1 MTRVSDLSVSII
13 GAGLAGLACAQR
25 LGQHGVPCRVFDR
38 GRRVGGRVNTRLIEL
53 DGEKVRFDHGAPLLH
68 ARTSAFQ
75 RVVDAWIACGIVQEL
90 DETDTSGVP
99 GTRVVR
105 AVGGMQSIPEY
116 LADGLDIRCSCT
128 AEQVERVDDGWTL
141 RFRHYERE
149 FPETTRTGAVV
160 FACPFP
166 QSARVLDASGVY
178 QPDQLIGVGYDPTWV
193 CMMLLGKGLP
203 SHTASMCLRPDQP
216 DPIES
221 IELRSHTP
229 GKTTLVA
236 RLSAPWGMAH
246 AESNARE
253 VEAFMVEQ
261 ALRLLDERF
270 PMQYG
275 ADSVRIARVHRWGLA
290 FAQETVDRSHV
301 FDRSRF
307 LGFAGDMFAGPAGEW
322 RDAEASYLSGQSLGD
337 DLVKN
342 MC

>member
-1 MTRVSDLSVSII
+1 MTRVSDFSVSII

-25 LGQHGVPCRVFDR
+25 LGHHGVPCRVFDR
-38 GRRVGGRVNTRLIEL
+38 GQRVGGRVNTRLIEL
-53 DGEKVRFDHGAPLLH
+53 DGETVCFDHGAPMLH
-68 ARTSAFQ
+68 VRTSAFQ
-75 RVVDAWIACGIVQEL
+75 WIVDAWIGCGIVEEVN
-90 DETDTSGVP
+90 ETDTPGEP
-99 GTRVVR
+99 GTRVFR
-105 AVGGMQSIPEY
+105 AVRGMQSIPEY

-128 AEQVERVDDGWTL
+128 AEQIKRVDDGWTL

-149 FPETTRTGAVV
+149 FSETTRTGAVV

-178 QPDQLIGVGYDPTWV
+178 QPNQLKGVGYTPTWV

-203 SHTASMCLRPDQP
+203 AHTASMRLRPDQP

-221 IELRSHTP
+221 IELRSHTT
-229 GKTTLVA
+229 GETALVA
-236 RLSAPWGMAH
+236 RLSAPWGLAY
-246 AESNARE
+246 AESSTGE

-261 ALRLLDERF
+261 TMRVLAERF
-270 PMQYG
+270 PMRYG
-275 ADSVRIARVHRWGLA
+275 ADGVRIVRVHRWGLA
-290 FAQETVDRSHV
+290 FAQATVDRSHV

-322 RDAEASYLSGQSLGD
+322 RDAEASYLSGQSLAD

-342 MC
+342 LC